1 MADNDETLALRRRA
15 RRRLV
20 GAVALVLA
28 LVIVPPWV
36 MDLEPKPVATN
47 LTVEIPRPETGV
59 LKPAP
64 PPKATPAKAGTP
76 AAAAVGAPATAAA
89 AAAPPA
95 ADKQGGVPRPPDV
108 SPSTGKVGEPAKAA
122 SAKAPPKPETVARA
136 APEPADADAKRAE
149 AILNSEAY
157 LVPLGAFANKDN
169 VKALEAKLAKAGV
182 KYYTEVVTTPSGEQT
197 RVRAGPFPTKEAA
210 EKSREQLKGLG
221 LSPGSVIARQ

>member
-1 MADNDETLALRRRA
+1 MPDKDETLELRRRA

-47 LTVEIPRPETGV
+47 LTVEIPRQETGV

-64 PPKATPAKAGTP
+64 VVPPKAAAP
-76 AAAAVGAPATAAA
+76 AATS
-89 AAAPPA
+89 AAAPA
-95 ADKQGGVPRPPDV
+95 SAGADKQGGAVPRPPDV
-108 SPSTGKVGEPAKAA
+108 SPNTGKAGERPKPEP
-122 SAKAPPKPETVARA
+122 AKAPPKPEAVARA
-136 APEPADADAKRAE
+136 APPEPARADTDAKRAE

-182 KYYTEVVTTPSGEQT
+182 KYYTEVVTTPGGEQT
-197 RVRAGPFPTKEAA
+197 RVRAGPFSTREAA
-210 EKSREQLKGLG
+210 EKSREQLKSLG
-221 LSPGSVIARQ
+221 LSPGAVIARQ

>member
-1 MADNDETLALRRRA
+1 MADNDETLELRRRA

-47 LTVEIPRPETGV
+47 LTVEIPRQETGV
-59 LKPAP
+59 LKPTPAA
-64 PPKATPAKAGTP
+64 PPKAAPAKAAPP
-76 AAAAVGAPATAAA
+76 AATAAA
-89 AAAPPA
+89 PAPAAAPPG

-108 SPSTGKVGEPAKAA
+108 SPSTGKVGEPAKAG
-122 SAKAPPKPETVARA
+122 SAKAPTKPETVARA
-136 APEPADADAKRAE
+136 APEPARADADAKRAE

-182 KYYTEVVTTPSGEQT
+182 KYYTEVVTTPGGEQT
-197 RVRAGPFPTKEAA
+197 RVRAGPFPTRDAA
-210 EKSREQLKGLG
+210 EKSREQLKSLG
-221 LSPGSVIARQ
+221 LSPGAVIARQ